1 MVIAIDNQV
10 ELQTIESQISPAV
23 EKAQGYVVETIK
35 DVDNASAFLKEIK
48 DMEKIVEDKRI
59 TFTKPLN
66 ESLKNINDTFKKMRE
81 PLEQARDLLTRK
93 ILTWKR
99 IESERV
105 AAEQA
110 AWRRIQ
116 EAEAELCRLQ
126 NKPVIVEEP
135 ITIAP
140 VVNKIGNMQTVKRW
154 TYEVTDFSKVPDDY
168 KFIDSP
174 KVNNAI
180 RSGNRDIPG
189 LKIFQEESLSIV
201 NR

>member
-1 MVIAIDNQV
+1 MTV
-10 ELQTIESQISPAV
+10 ELQEVELKNIEVQISPV
-23 EKAQGYVVETIK
+23 IDKANRYVIETVK
-35 DVDNASAFLKEIK
+35 DVEESSAFLKEIK
-48 DMEKIVEDKRI
+48 DMEKVIEDKRI

-66 ESLKNINDTFKKMRE
+66 ESLKNINDTFKKMRQ

-110 AWRRIQ
+110 AYRKIQ

-126 NKPVIVEEP
+126 NKPVVEEEP

-154 TYEVTDFSKVPDDY
+154 TFEIIDFSKVPDDY
-168 KFIDSP
+168 KSLNNTE
-174 KVNNAI
+174 VNGAI
-180 RSGNRDIPG
+180 RSGIRDIPG
-189 LKIFQEESLSIV
+189 LKIYQEESLSIV

>member
-1 MVIAIDNQV
+1 MTVTLNNEV
-10 ELQTIESQISPAV
+10 ELKSIEVQISPVV
-23 EKAQGYVVETIK
+23 EKAQSYVVENIK
-35 DVDNASAFLKEIK
+35 DVENASAYLKEIK
-48 DMEKIVEDKRI
+48 DMEKVVEEKRI

-66 ESLKNINDTFKKMRE
+66 ESLKNINDTFKKMRQ

-110 AWRRIQ
+110 AYRKIQ

-126 NKPVIVEEP
+126 NKTVKEEEP

-154 TYEVTDFSKVPDDY
+154 TFELVDFSKVPDDY
-168 KFIDSP
+168 KSLNNTE
-174 KVNNAI
+174 VNGAI
-180 RSGNRDIPG
+180 RSGIRDIPG
-189 LKIFQEESLSIV
+189 LKIYQEESLSIV

>member
-1 MVIAIDNQV
+1 MTVTLNNEV
-10 ELQTIESQISPAV
+10 ELKSIEGQISPV
-23 EKAQGYVVETIK
+23 IEKAQSYVVENIK
-35 DVDNASAFLKEIK
+35 DVENASAYLKEIK
-48 DMEKIVEDKRI
+48 DMEKIVEEKRI

-66 ESLKNINDTFKKMRE
+66 ESLKNINDTFKKMRQ

-110 AWRRIQ
+110 AYRKIQ

-126 NKPVIVEEP
+126 NKTVKEEEP

-154 TYEVTDFSKVPDDY
+154 TYDVIDFSKIPDSY
-168 KFIDSP
+168 KSLNNTE
-174 KVNNAI
+174 VNGAI
-180 RSGNRDIPG
+180 RSGVRDIPG
-189 LKIFQEESLSIV
+189 LKIYQEESLSIV